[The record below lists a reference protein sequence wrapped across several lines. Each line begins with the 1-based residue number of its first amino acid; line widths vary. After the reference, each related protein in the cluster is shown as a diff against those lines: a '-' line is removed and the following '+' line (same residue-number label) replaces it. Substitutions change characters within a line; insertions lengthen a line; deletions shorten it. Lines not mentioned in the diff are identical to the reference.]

1 MKLRGH
7 HLICLHYYRGEGY
20 SEDYVEHLWKI
31 VKKAE
36 GGETI
41 EVIAGADDVCK
52 ACPYLKG
59 DSCAHKEGA
68 EQEIRELDQKAFDF
82 LSVQP
87 GSRVLWSDLQKKVMA
102 APKDWFDS
110 FCSGCDWFDL
120 CTRIRNQ
127 EGSSD

>member
-1 MKLRGH
+1 MKLMGH

-20 SEDYVEHLWKI
+20 SNAYVEHLWKM

-36 GGETI
+36 GGEII
-41 EVIAGADDVCK
+41 EVIAGADDICK

-59 DSCAHKEGA
+59 DICAHKEGSD
-68 EQEIRELDQKAFDF
+68 QEIRELDRKAFDF
-82 LSVQP
+82 LSVHP

-102 APKDWFDS
+102 APKNWFDS

-120 CTRIRNQ
+120 CTRIREK
-127 EGSSD
+127 EGNY